1 MNNKWNSLQNGSD
14 IRGVALDGVV
24 NEPVTLT
31 NNIVRSIACAFSNWL
46 KEKLNK
52 EQVAISVGHD
62 SRISADTLKIAV
74 FEGLTHSNSI
84 IADAGLSSTPAMYMS
99 TIFQKYNFDGAIM
112 LTASHL
118 PFNRNG
124 MKFFIKS
131 GGLEKNDISDILSR
145 AEVIDFIDNH
155 KIENVS
161 EINLMQSYSDH
172 LINFIIK
179 KTGFSKPLKGLR
191 IIVDAGNG
199 AGGFFVKKVLEPLGA
214 DTKGSQFLEPNG
226 MFPNHIPD
234 PENKIAIE
242 SISKAVKNNKAD
254 LGIIFDTDVDR
265 AGAVDSN
272 GIPLNRNKFIAL
284 MSYIVLQDY
293 PGTTIVTDSVTSLG
307 VKKWIEELGG
317 KHHRFK
323 RGYKNV
329 INESI
334 RLNNLGIS
342 SELALETSGHGAF
355 KENYF
360 LDDGAYQ
367 IAKIL
372 IQLSKK
378 EKKLSLIIKNFEEP
392 KDAIEFRPM
401 ITSENF
407 SLYADKIL
415 SKFEDYVNAHDDWHL
430 TKDNHEGVHVS
441 IKNGWILMRKSL
453 HDPII
458 PINIESDEKDGVKN
472 IKSEVIRF
480 LAQFSD
486 IQL

>member
-1 MNNKWNSLQNGSD
+1 M
-14 IRGVALDGVV
+14 
-24 NEPVTLT
+24 
-31 NNIVRSIACAFSNWL
+31 
-46 KEKLNK
+46 
-52 EQVAISVGHD
+52 
-62 SRISADTLKIAV
+62 
-74 FEGLTHSNSI
+74 
-84 IADAGLSSTPAMYMS
+84 
-99 TIFQKYNFDGAIM
+99 
-112 LTASHL
+112 
-118 PFNRNG
+118 
-124 MKFFIKS
+124 
-131 GGLEKNDISDILSR
+131 
-145 AEVIDFIDNH
+145 
-155 KIENVS
+155 
-161 EINLMQSYSDH
+161 
-172 LINFIIK
+172 
-179 KTGFSKPLKGLR
+179 
-191 IIVDAGNG
+191 
-199 AGGFFVKKVLEPLGA
+199 
-214 DTKGSQFLEPNG
+214 
-226 MFPNHIPD
+226 
-234 PENKIAIE
+234 
-242 SISKAVKNNKAD
+242 
-254 LGIIFDTDVDR
+254 
-265 AGAVDSN
+265 
-272 GIPLNRNKFIAL
+272 
-284 MSYIVLQDY
+284 
-293 PGTTIVTDSVTSLG
+293 
-307 VKKWIEELGG
+307 GG

-378 EKKLSLIIKNFEEP
+378 EKKLSSIIKNFEEP

-415 SKFEDYVNAHDDWHL
+415 SKFEDYVIAHDDWRL